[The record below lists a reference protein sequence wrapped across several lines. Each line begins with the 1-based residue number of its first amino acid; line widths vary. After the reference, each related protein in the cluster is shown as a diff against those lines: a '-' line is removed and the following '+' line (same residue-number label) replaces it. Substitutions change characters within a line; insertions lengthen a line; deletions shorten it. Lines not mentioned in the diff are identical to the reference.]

1 MDPETLDRL
10 AIREVIESSFIW
22 RDSAQWDR
30 FASLWH
36 PEGRMIATWFQAP
49 TAEFIARSRKAWEA
63 GMTALH
69 ATFGTSIDV
78 AGGRAIAMTKTSIM
92 QRAEVHGCL
101 VDVICYGR
109 FWDALERWDGRWV
122 FRLRQPIY
130 ELDHMIPVV
139 PSRAPDLDPTLLAS
153 FPEGYRNLAYLQTQL
168 GFEVT
173 KSMPGTRGPE
183 IEALMERGRAW
194 LAGGTADP

>member
-1 MDPETLDRL
+1 MMAEIEDRL
-10 AIREVIESSFIW
+10 AIRDLIESSFIW

-30 FASLWH
+30 FAACWH

-49 TAEFIARSRKAWEA
+49 AAEFIARSRKAWEA

-69 ATFGTSIDV
+69 ATFGTSIDL
-78 AGGRAIAMTKTSIM
+78 AGDRAIAMTKTSIM
-92 QRAEVHGCL
+92 QRAEVHNCP

-109 FWDALERWDGRWV
+109 FRDALERRDKAWK
-122 FRLRQPIY
+122 FLLRQPIY
-130 ELDHMIPVV
+130 EFDHMIPVM
-139 PSRAPDLDPTLLAS
+139 PDRAPTLDPALLAS

-168 GFEVT
+168 GFEVA

-194 LAGGTADP
+194 LAGESDAP

>member
-1 MDPETLDRL
+1 MNTEIVDRL
-10 AIREVIESSFIW
+10 AIRDAIESSFIW

-49 TAEFIARSRKAWEA
+49 AAEFIARSRKAWAA

-69 ATFGTSIDV
+69 ATFGTSIDL
-78 AGGRAIAMTKTSIM
+78 AGDRAIAMTKTSIM

-109 FWDALERWDGRWV
+109 FRDALEKRDGAWK
-122 FRLRQPIY
+122 FLLRQPIY

-139 PSRAPDLDPTLLAS
+139 PDRAPELDPVLLAS
-153 FPEGYRNLAYLQTQL
+153 FPDGYRNLAYLQTQL

-194 LAGGTADP
+194 LAGETSEP